1 MHCDVQS
8 TGWLLRQMTAD
19 LFPSHL
25 CLRLV
30 GTEAAGG
37 VDYTEQGSCRG
48 KAAEKP
54 NTMEKHS
61 ATECQLP
68 EAARTKNQKVP
79 ETPRARCC
87 LLPSG
92 RNLAHQGRVIEGG
105 TGMPVSSSLCF
116 LTTM

>member
-8 TGWLLRQMTAD
+8 TGWLLRQMAAD

-54 NTMEKHS
+54 NTVEKHS
-61 ATECQLP
+61 ATERQLP
-68 EAARTKNQKVP
+68 EAARTKTTRKYQKLPGQGAVYCLVG
-79 ETPRARCC
+79 ET
-87 LLPSG
+87 
-92 RNLAHQGRVIEGG
+92 
-105 TGMPVSSSLCF
+105 
-116 LTTM
+116 